1 MLQAVGILTVAAV
14 FWAARRLHVSRFPRL
29 GAERAQEG
37 RGMKRAG
44 ADFDVVRLQD
54 HAALLGPI
62 VLQGK
67 DQLLKVHAKV
77 AVVVGR
83 RLYLVDLAFAAFRPP
98 ASVGVDNP
106 LTFLTIGKD
115 LPYIPERFT
124 MSETRLTSKGQIT
137 LPRDVRQ
144 RLKLKLGDRL
154 RFRIADNGQVVLE
167 AAKHHVAELH
177 GLLQRKGRK
186 PVSIEAMD
194 DALRQRFKRS

>member
-1 MLQAVGILTVAAV
+1 
-14 FWAARRLHVSRFPRL
+14 
-29 GAERAQEG
+29 
-37 RGMKRAG
+37 
-44 ADFDVVRLQD
+44 
-54 HAALLGPI
+54 
-62 VLQGK
+62 
-67 DQLLKVHAKV
+67 
-77 AVVVGR
+77 
-83 RLYLVDLAFAAFRPP
+83 
-98 ASVGVDNP
+98 
-106 LTFLTIGKD
+106 
-115 LPYIPERFT
+115 